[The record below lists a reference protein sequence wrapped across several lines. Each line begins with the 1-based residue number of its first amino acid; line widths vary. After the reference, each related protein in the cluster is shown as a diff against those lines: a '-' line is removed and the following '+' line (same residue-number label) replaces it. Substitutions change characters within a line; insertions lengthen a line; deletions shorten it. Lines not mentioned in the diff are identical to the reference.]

1 MLLSYLRPLLL
12 VVGGA
17 AVGGLVAWG
26 LLSRSPQSRATTAQ
40 ATPAGFPRATPA
52 VYPQTTP
59 TEFQKE
65 NEPELLSPANVVP
78 TPETLEPPAAIA
90 VPMQTPP
97 MAPAR
102 PPLQSNGLPL
112 GVSPDAVN
120 MDVYKRLPGVQPPL
134 INLDGRDLGP
144 EAIQMLQTNQP
155 EVPFPGLNPNGPVTP
170 LALPK
175 TPMEAFRQM
184 QQMQQYS
191 VPSPTP

>member
-12 VVGGA
+12 VVAGA

-26 LLSRSPQSRATTAQ
+26 LLSRSPQSRTTTAQ
-40 ATPAGFPRATPA
+40 ATPAVYPQATPA

-59 TEFQKE
+59 PEFQTE
-65 NEPELLSPANVVP
+65 SEPELLRPANVAG
-78 TPETLEPPAAIA
+78 TPETLEPPADIA
-90 VPMQTPP
+90 AQPMP
-97 MAPAR
+97 MPSLAPAR

-120 MDVYKRLPGVQPPL
+120 MDIYKRLPGVQPPV
-134 INLDGRDLGP
+134 INQDGRDLGP
-144 EAIQMLQTNQP
+144 EAIQMLQTNRP
-155 EVPFPGLNPNGPVTP
+155 EVPFPGMNPNGPVTP

-184 QQMQQYS
+184 QQNA
-191 VPSPTP
+191 VPSSTP

>member
-1 MLLSYLRPLLL
+1 MLLSYLRPVLL

-65 NEPELLSPANVVP
+65 NEPELLSPANVAG
-78 TPETLEPPAAIA
+78 TPETSEPPAHIA
-90 VPMQTPP
+90 AQHMATAP

-134 INLDGRDLGP
+134 INRDGRDLGP
-144 EAIQMLQTNQP
+144 EAIQMMQINRP
-155 EVPFPGLNPNGPVTP
+155 EVPFPGTNPNVPLTP

-184 QQMQQYS
+184 QQNA
-191 VPSPTP
+191 VPSSTP

>member
-12 VVGGA
+12 VVAGA

-26 LLSRSPQSRATTAQ
+26 LLSRSPKSRPTTTQATLIVLPQ
-40 ATPAGFPRATPA
+40 ATPGVFPRTS
-52 VYPQTTP
+52 
-59 TEFQKE
+59 
-65 NEPELLSPANVVP
+65 EPEVLSPANVAG
-78 TPETLEPPAAIA
+78 TPETEEPPAEIA
-90 VPMQTPP
+90 APMPVPSL
-97 MAPAR
+97 APAR

-144 EAIQMLQTNQP
+144 EAIQMLQTNRP
-155 EVPFPGLNPNGPVTP
+155 EVPFPGMNPNGPVTP

-184 QQMQQYS
+184 QQNA
-191 VPSPTP
+191 VPSSTP

>member
-26 LLSRSPQSRATTAQ
+26 LLSRSPKSRPTTAQ
-40 ATPAGFPRATPA
+40 ATPIVFPHASPA
-52 VYPQTTP
+52 VF
-59 TEFQKE
+59 EKE
-65 NEPELLSPANVVP
+65 NDPELLSPATVTP

-120 MDVYKRLPGVQPPL
+120 MDIYKRLPGVQPPL
-134 INLDGRDLGP
+134 VNRDGRDLGP
-144 EAIQMLQTNQP
+144 EAIQMLQTNHP